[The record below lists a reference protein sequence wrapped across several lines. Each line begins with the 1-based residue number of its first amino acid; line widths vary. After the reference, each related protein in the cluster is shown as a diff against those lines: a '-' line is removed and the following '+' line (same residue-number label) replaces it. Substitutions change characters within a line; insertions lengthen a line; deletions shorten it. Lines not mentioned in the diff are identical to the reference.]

1 VRSLRF
7 ALAGAAVLVEATVA
21 IALIFTSSHND
32 NPWLTT
38 AVAVTAGPSF
48 VAAGLVALWRRP
60 ENATGFLLAATGYL
74 WFLGALSE
82 SNNSWVWTVGFVTGN
97 FAFLA
102 FAALV
107 LAYPDGALGRR
118 ARWLIVVAGLAA
130 TGANAVSALV
140 DETPARGCPNCPP
153 SAIAIAD
160 RPGLADAVTI
170 AATTIIVLALLA
182 IFAILGGR
190 WRRASPGR
198 KRTLRP
204 VFAACSIA
212 LSLLLT
218 AVLVDRVDSR
228 SYSVVWVLFL
238 AAFSTVPL
246 SFLAGVLRSRLDRAA
261 AARML
266 VSLDAG
272 VQLRDALAEALHDPS
287 LEIVYRLDDR
297 GRWVDADG
305 RVVGEPA
312 ASPRR
317 STTAIERDGRTVA
330 VLLHDPTLDAEPE
343 LVDFIVAGAG
353 LSLDNVRLQADLRA
367 QFLMLETVANTAPSL
382 LVVVDTEGRIL
393 TLNRATL
400 EASGVDDEKLILGSH
415 FWEVFIDPADRAEMV
430 QQFHEAAPDF
440 TAAPYENTFTNAR
453 GEQLVIEW
461 RSAPI
466 TDASGRV
473 TSIVAGGIDITER
486 KHREL
491 QLQRERDITETLMQ
505 SIPSL
510 VVVVDSD
517 AVIVDSGVDE
527 ARAGVNNAFRSAL
540 GWHDSALVR
549 RSVLDFIDPSDSYPA
564 LMAIASAANGVP
576 APERESHWLCAD
588 GRRLVVAWTATPVD
602 DVTGRKAS
610 LVLLSGVDVTDRKQQ
625 EEEIR
630 ASRTRIVAAADEAR
644 RKLERNLHDG
654 AQQRLVA
661 LSVTLRLAEG
671 KLESDP
677 GDARVILSA
686 AREEL
691 AAALDEL
698 RELARGIH
706 PAVLTDRGLRA
717 AVEAAVTRF
726 PLPVDVELPE
736 ERLPP
741 PVEAAAYYVISEAL
755 ANVVKYAQASTV
767 RVRVSE
773 HDDQVTVE
781 VFDDGVGGADAA
793 SGTGLRGLA
802 DRVAALDGAL
812 LLESP
817 VGEGTLV
824 IAVLPARREAVTVEA
839 ESAGIRPAPQGAP

>member
-305 RVVGEPA
+305 REVGEPA
-312 ASPRR
+312 GGAARRPRPPAAPPRR
-317 STTAIERDGRTVA
+317 SSE
-330 VLLHDPTLDAEPE
+330 
-343 LVDFIVAGAG
+343 
-353 LSLDNVRLQADLRA
+353 
-367 QFLMLETVANTAPSL
+367 
-382 LVVVDTEGRIL
+382 
-393 TLNRATL
+393 
-400 EASGVDDEKLILGSH
+400 
-415 FWEVFIDPADRAEMV
+415 
-430 QQFHEAAPDF
+430 
-440 TAAPYENTFTNAR
+440 TAAPSPFSSTTRPSTPSPSSSTSSSQGPAC
-453 GEQLVIEW
+453 
-461 RSAPI
+461 RSTTSACRRI
-466 TDASGRV
+466 SGR
-473 TSIVAGGIDITER
+473 S
-486 KHREL
+486 
-491 QLQRERDITETLMQ
+491 
-505 SIPSL
+505 S
-510 VVVVDSD
+510 
-517 AVIVDSGVDE
+517 
-527 ARAGVNNAFRSAL
+527 
-540 GWHDSALVR
+540 
-549 RSVLDFIDPSDSYPA
+549 
-564 LMAIASAANGVP
+564 
-576 APERESHWLCAD
+576 
-588 GRRLVVAWTATPVD
+588 
-602 DVTGRKAS
+602 
-610 LVLLSGVDVTDRKQQ
+610 
-625 EEEIR
+625 
-630 ASRTRIVAAADEAR
+630 
-644 RKLERNLHDG
+644 
-654 AQQRLVA
+654 
-661 LSVTLRLAEG
+661 
-671 KLESDP
+671 
-677 GDARVILSA
+677 
-686 AREEL
+686 
-691 AAALDEL
+691 
-698 RELARGIH
+698 
-706 PAVLTDRGLRA
+706 
-717 AVEAAVTRF
+717 
-726 PLPVDVELPE
+726 
-736 ERLPP
+736 
-741 PVEAAAYYVISEAL
+741 
-755 ANVVKYAQASTV
+755 
-767 RVRVSE
+767 
-773 HDDQVTVE
+773 
-781 VFDDGVGGADAA
+781 
-793 SGTGLRGLA
+793 
-802 DRVAALDGAL
+802 
-812 LLESP
+812 
-817 VGEGTLV
+817 
-824 IAVLPARREAVTVEA
+824 
-839 ESAGIRPAPQGAP
+839 